1 MSPRSSRTLASH
13 RQGGFSLIVVSLLLI
28 LVTVLGLGAAQLS
41 VVNELAARNDRDREI
56 AFQAAE
62 AALIDAELDVLG
74 PNKHT
79 AARLCLFNN
88 TDVAPFVPGCGGAG
102 NKQGLCAPAKPGA
115 TPAWMSADLSPESGT
130 SVEYGTFTGQKYVTG
145 TGATPAA
152 PPRYVIEVMRNNGG
166 WEANRL
172 QSASA
177 GKTTNLFRVT
187 AIGFG
192 VRKETQVVL
201 QTNLYK
207 PTVSSGC
214 P

>member
-1 MSPRSSRTLASH
+1 MSRES
-13 RQGGFSLIVVSLLLI
+13 GFSLIVVLLLLI
-28 LVTVLGLGAAQLS
+28 VVTVLGLGAAQLS
-41 VVNELAARNDRDREI
+41 VVDEVAARNDRDREI

-79 AARLCLFNN
+79 ASRLCLFNN
-88 TDVAPFVPGCGGAG
+88 KDVAAFVPGCGSAG
-102 NKQGLCAPAKPGA
+102 NTQGLCAPAQSGT
-115 TPAWMSADLSPESGT
+115 TPAWMRADLSPESRT

-152 PPRYVIEVMRNNGG
+152 APRYVIEAVRNNGG
-166 WEANRL
+166 WEAHRL

-177 GKTTNLFRVT
+177 GKTTYLFRVT

-192 VRKETQVVL
+192 VGKETQVVL
-201 QTNLYK
+201 QTSLHK
-207 PTVSSGC
+207 PTISSGC

>member
-1 MSPRSSRTLASH
+1 MSPRPSRSVALH
-13 RQGGFSLIVVSLLLI
+13 RHAGFSLIVVLLLLI
-28 LVTVLGLGAAQLS
+28 AVTVLGLGAAQLS
-41 VVNELAARNDRDREI
+41 VINELSARNDRDREI

-74 PNKHT
+74 PNKHI

-88 TDVAPFVPGCGGAG
+88 KDVAPFVPGCGGAG
-102 NKQGLCAPAKPGA
+102 NNQGLCAPAKSGA
-115 TPAWMSADLSPESGT
+115 TPAWMSADFSPESKT

-145 TGATPAA
+145 TGATPAT

-177 GKTTNLFRVT
+177 GKTQYCSD
-187 AIGFG
+187 
-192 VRKETQVVL
+192 RKI
-201 QTNLYK
+201 
-207 PTVSSGC
+207 
-214 P
+214 